1 MKKWLIMLVTVAVC
15 FAGVTKQAWPI
26 EGQNEKGQGM
36 TFTDRTL
43 IAVSG
48 DIRSI
53 LGSGGKSIAVSS
65 SGDAIAVIYGDPTT
79 DPNDYMEI
87 YIAYSLDDGA
97 TWTTYGPH
105 SAELRR
111 IYPGLDGSP
120 DFDVNPGE
128 LYFEWQESPNGYA
141 TGDLKCMIEENVP
154 SAPSF
159 SSPVS
164 MTNASGAVL
173 CPWLGTIAVNV
184 DDPYWLVTSA
194 WSYLNG
200 GNQAV
205 YFWVSEDGGYTW
217 SDTIRV
223 LDPIDANGC
232 TGHARFGTGDYVHYV
247 YQDLKSIGGFD
258 VVYPYYIESTDGGY
272 TWSSPTALPDVPLL
286 NPENAQFWWHEL
298 DVEVV
303 DGEIWHVEN
312 DINQV
317 FPDSAGF
324 WVFHGTGGPGSWSWD
339 VFNVN
344 DYEFGPTVI
353 ADTSRYFAPIQ
364 YGSMC
369 HDPVSGMLAVTFKCY
384 YETIYTPTNDTIHDG
399 YHVGAIYSMDGGNTW
414 IPSYPLSS
422 PDIGAQLINW
432 NATETAHRLV
442 NDGGDVYAY
451 TVWIEDVTFNTYF
464 EMGKLDKYDGVAEME
479 NDIVHYNFS
488 VRPNITTNRCEAVF
502 NMPVSGAVGVR
513 LYDVGGRVIENVY
526 EGSLEQGNQTIN
538 VNTADLATGT
548 YFVVLETEA
557 GSDAQKIIK
566 LH

>member
-15 FAGVTKQAWPI
+15 FASVTKQAWPI
-26 EGQNEKGQGM
+26 EGQNEKGQGY

-53 LGSGGKSIAVSS
+53 LGTGGKSIAVSS
-65 SGDAIAVIYGDPTT
+65 NGDAIAVIYGDPTT

-87 YIAYSLDDGA
+87 YIAYSLDDGSS
-97 TWTTYGPH
+97 WTTYGPH
-105 SAELRR
+105 SAFLRR

-120 DFDVNPGE
+120 DFDANPGE

-164 MTNASGAVL
+164 MTNASGSVL

-223 LDPIDANGC
+223 LDPIDVNGC
-232 TGHARFGTGDYVHYV
+232 TGHARFGSGDYVHYV
-247 YQDLKSIGGFD
+247 YQDLKTIGRFD

-298 DVEVV
+298 DMEVV

-324 WVFHGTGGPGSWSWD
+324 WVFHGTGGPGSWSWTM
-339 VFNVN
+339 FNVN
-344 DYEFGPTVI
+344 DYELETVQG
-353 ADTSRYFAPIQ
+353 DYSYYFAPIQ

-369 HDPVSGMLAVTFKCY
+369 HDPVTGMLAVTFKCY

-399 YHVGAIYSMDGGNTW
+399 YHVGAIYSTDNGGTW
-414 IPSYPLSS
+414 TPSWPLST

-442 NDGGDVYAY
+442 YEDGSVWAH
-451 TVWIEDVTFNTYF
+451 TVWIEDVTFNTYY
-464 EMGKLDKYDGVAEME
+464 ERGRLAPYVGVAEME
-479 NDIVHYNFS
+479 NDIVSYNFS
-488 VRPNITTNRCEAVF
+488 VKPNVTTNHCEAVF
-502 NMPVSGAVGVR
+502 NMPVSGDVGVR
-513 LYDVGGRVIENVY
+513 LYDATGRLIENVY
-526 EGSLEQGNQTIN
+526 EGSLEHGNQAIN

-566 LH
+566 VR